1 MKLQLDDLDENA
13 CPNYNEGSARNNDS
27 YQDNDSSGFYRPQPP
42 SYRRST
48 GLKLTIN
55 ERLMIDVDGIDV
67 EGIYEQE
74 QERQEQ
80 ERRQQILQ
88 RDLNNDFRYN
98 KLLQEF
104 MDHQSDDH

>member
-1 MKLQLDDLDENA
+1 MKLQLEDLEENA
-13 CPNYNEGSARNNDS
+13 SPGYNEGSARNNDS
-27 YQDNDSSGFYRPQPP
+27 YQDNDSSEFYRPQPP
-42 SYRRST
+42 SYRRSA